1 MAYTRVNWEGGE
13 KVSDGYVTID
23 GQNYT
28 VVEAT
33 YSGTTPV
40 DADNL
45 NVMDE
50 GIKELDDCRLKKLWE
65 NNQPTADFNAQTIN
79 LTSADYDVLI
89 WFFKGY
95 KSHSALLS
103 IETIKGYGPNLM
115 SMGKNSDNNIQVIQ
129 RLGSYI
135 SDTSYSIP
143 KGTVYTQGKG
153 SNDENTSSCI
163 PIAIYGKKF

>member
-13 KVSDGYVTID
+13 KTADGYVTIN

-28 VVEAT
+28 VVEPT
-33 YSGTTPV
+33 YSGATPV

-50 GIKELDDCRLKKLWE
+50 GIKELDNCRLKKLWKNSNPSE
-65 NNQPTADFNAQTIN
+65 DFGAQTIN
-79 LTSADYDVLI
+79 LTSSDYDVLI

-143 KGTVYTQGKG
+143 KGIVYTQGKG

>member
-50 GIKELDDCRLKKLWE
+50 GIKNLDDEVSKKGVYELFSGNITTE
-65 NNQPTADFNAQTIN
+65 NSRIN
-79 LTSADYDVLI
+79 LSTPITNYDFLCVVTRGDAGSQTLI
-89 WFFKGY
+89 
-95 KSHSALLS
+95 
-103 IETIKGYGPNLM
+103 
-115 SMGKNSDNNIQVIQ
+115 
-129 RLGSYI
+129 RLNP
-135 SDTSYSIP
+135 TL
-143 KGTVYTQGKG
+143 
-153 SNDENTSSCI
+153 I
-163 PIAIYGKKF
+163 PIALYNSGGTNYNIPAGKSSSIIIDIENPTTIKVSSGVTQYFAVMKIYGINL